1 MTQAVP
7 ELAAASPPALTPAAD
22 GSHVTGALTRA
33 IEHGE
38 VEEIEV
44 AWPDQAGHV
53 LGKRIPVGRFTG
65 RALGQGFPFCA
76 AALAWNAVGEVQD
89 GTRLTS
95 WDSGYPDVF
104 AVPDFATYRPLPW
117 RERAG
122 QVIADV
128 VDHHRKLVTGFPRTV
143 LRSVIARLAELG
155 YSARAAVELEFY
167 LLRPD
172 GSLAQNGLHAYS
184 LEKSNELDP
193 VLAQIGRLG
202 DYIPVEG
209 ILTEY
214 GPGQVEVNLAHQD
227 ALTAAD
233 DAFRLRY
240 AVKELARRSGL
251 LATFMAKPFSGQS
264 GSSSHLHLSL
274 WKDGQPMF
282 AAENGAE
289 SLLARQ
295 AVGGILRHLPA
306 LVLFGA
312 PTVNSYKRY
321 EAGSFAPLTAT
332 WGGDNRSAAVR
343 SLVDAPEASRIELRT
358 PAADA
363 NPYWLAAA
371 ALAAV
376 VSGLESAAVPP
387 EQGHGDLYGA
397 ACRLPATLAD
407 AIAAVRA
414 DTSLAAILGEDA
426 VHDVTLLAEA
436 EWRAYTTEVTSWETD
451 RYLRRA

>member
-1 MTQAVP
+1 MTQTVTEQPAVAP
-7 ELAAASPPALTPAAD
+7 
-22 GSHVTGALTRA
+22 GSATRPLLTGALAGA
-33 IEHGE
+33 IDRGDIT
-38 VEEIEV
+38 EIEV

-53 LGKRIPVGRFTG
+53 LGKRIPAARFAG
-65 RALGQGFPFCA
+65 RARGQGFPFCG

-95 WDSGYPDVF
+95 WADGYPDVF
-104 AVPDFATYRPLPW
+104 AVPDLATYRPLPW
-117 RERAG
+117 RDRAG

-128 VDHHRKLVTGFPRTV
+128 VDHQREPVAGFPRSV
-143 LRSVIARLAELG
+143 LRRVIARLAALG
-155 YSARAAVELEFY
+155 YTARVAVELEFY
-167 LLRPD
+167 LLHPD
-172 GSLAQNGLHAYS
+172 GSLAQDGLHAYS
-184 LEKSNELDP
+184 LEKSNELGP
-193 VLAQIGRLG
+193 VLEQIGRLAE
-202 DYIPVEG
+202 YVPVEG

-214 GPGQVEVNLAHQD
+214 GPGQVEVNLAHQE

-264 GSSSHLHLSL
+264 GSSAHLHVSL
-274 WKDGQPMF
+274 WKDGQPVF

-289 SLLARQ
+289 GQLARH
-295 AVGGILRHLPA
+295 AVGGLVGHLPA

-343 SLVDAPEASRIELRT
+343 SLVEAPGASRVELRT
-358 PAADA
+358 AAADA
-363 NPYWLAAA
+363 NPYWLTAA

-376 VSGLESAAVPP
+376 VSGLERAAVPP
-387 EQGHGDLYGA
+387 ERGLGDLYGA
-397 ACRLPATLAD
+397 AQRLPATLAD
-407 AIAAVRA
+407 AIAAARA
-414 DTSLAAILGEDA
+414 DTRLAAILGVDA
-426 VHDVTLLAEA
+426 VHDFALLAEA